1 MYMSYRFYVV
11 MLEMGVVCIYVIY
24 IYIYIYVYMYIF
36 TYLHILSIFVL
47 FVYINLHMLA
57 EAGAFK
63 RKPASAHPLP
73 MAERAPSLRA
83 CKTPASAH
91 PLPMA
96 EGKPASAHPLPMAAR
111 SMARGLFPPACEHVG
126 QALRSQLARI
136 CEAGVRTMG
145 VAVSRS
151 EAMGNSAG
159 D

>member
-96 EGKPASAHPLPMAAR
+96 AR

>member
-11 MLEMGVVCIYVIY
+11 MLEMGVACICNIF
-24 IYIYIYVYMYIF
+24 IYIYVYIYIF

-73 MAERAPSLRA
+73 MA
-83 CKTPASAH
+83 
-91 PLPMA
+91 
-96 EGKPASAHPLPMAAR
+96 AR
-111 SMARGLFPPACEHVG
+111 SMARGLFPPACEHVR

-151 EAMGNSAG
+151 EAMGNSSG